1 MNYSVKSF
9 LCAGLGGV
17 AMALASSVAPAQ
29 EAEPIKIGFATAL
42 SGWLAAYDQEPHQAA
57 ILKIEEINKAGG
69 LLGRK
74 IEYQVT
80 DTKTDLTLTANVAAS
95 LIDWGANML
104 VVPPDFDYGA
114 PAAFMAQNA
123 NLIAISTG
131 ASDPKMG
138 VQGVG
143 SNVFSAHSA
152 GQAAGIVMAEY
163 AHDKMNAKTAF
174 MLEDVS
180 LEAHKS
186 SCAGFVAGWE
196 NKGGELVGRDSF
208 RMEDTSIAAQITRIK
223 GLASEP
229 DIIFLC
235 SGLPQGASAVRQVRA
250 AGIDTPILAEAGMSG
265 DYWLGGVPNL
275 KDFYVPTLMSISD
288 DPRPEVNKFIEAY
301 KARWGALPTTEFSIL
316 GYCTIEQWAAAVE
329 QAQSVE
335 TEVVLAVMNQ
345 FEDQPT
351 TCGPTSY
358 SDQIH
363 IQVSRPQLIARVENG
378 SFRSVEIFRN
388 QFVPD
393 LKLLLRSS
401 N

>member
-1 MNYSVKSF
+1 
-9 LCAGLGGV
+9 
-17 AMALASSVAPAQ
+17 MALASSVAPAQ